1 MSGEPFEIRED
12 GSAVIRLHVQ
22 PAAGR
27 TAIAGRF
34 GDALKV
40 KVAAPPEG
48 GRANDACAA
57 LLAEIL
63 GVKPQAVEL
72 LSGASSRSK
81 RFAVSGL
88 EEDDLRRLV
97 DQALERS
104 GSSAPGGNA
113 KGERRVEGRR

>member
-12 GSAVIRLHVQ
+12 GKAVIRLHVQ

-57 LLAEIL
+57 LLAETL
-63 GVKPQAVEL
+63 GVKPQSVEL
-72 LSGASSRSK
+72 LTGAASRTK
-81 RFAVSGL
+81 VFVVAGV
-88 EEDDLRRLV
+88 EEDDVRRLLE
-97 DQALERS
+97 QALERG
-104 GSSAPGGNA
+104 GSIARGGNA
-113 KGERRVEGRR
+113 KGDRRVEGRR

>member
-12 GSAVIRLHVQ
+12 GSALIRLQVQ

-48 GRANDACAA
+48 GRANEACAA
-57 LLAEIL
+57 LLAETL
-63 GVKPQAVEL
+63 GIKAQAVEL
-72 LSGASSRSK
+72 VSGGSSRSK
-81 RFAVSGL
+81 RFAVSGI
-88 EEDDLRRLV
+88 EEEDLRRLL
-97 DQALERS
+97 DQALERA
-104 GSSAPGGNA
+104 GSTSPGGNA

>member
-1 MSGEPFEIRED
+1 MSGEPFEILQD
-12 GSAVIRLHVQ
+12 GKAVIRLHVQ

-27 TAIAGRF
+27 TAVAGRF

-63 GVKPQAVEL
+63 GVKAQAVEIIA
-72 LSGASSRSK
+72 GATSRTKS
-81 RFAVSGL
+81 FAVTGL
-88 EEDDLRRLV
+88 EADDLRRLL
-97 DQALERS
+97 DQAVERS
-104 GSSAPGGNA
+104 GSGAPGGNA

>member
-12 GSAVIRLHVQ
+12 GKAVIRLQVQ

-27 TAIAGRF
+27 TAVAGRF

-48 GRANDACAA
+48 GRANEACSA
-57 LLAEIL
+57 LLAEIF

-72 LSGASSRSK
+72 LSGETSRSK
-81 RFAVSGL
+81 RFAISGV
-88 EEDDLRRLV
+88 EEEDLRRLL
-97 DQALERS
+97 DQALERAGS
-104 GSSAPGGNA
+104 GARGGNA
-113 KGERRVEGRR
+113 KGDRRVEGRR

>member
-12 GSAVIRLHVQ
+12 GKAVIRLHVQ

-48 GRANDACAA
+48 GRANEACSA
-57 LLAEIL
+57 LLAETF
-63 GVKPQAVEL
+63 GVKANAVEL
-72 LSGASSRSK
+72 LSGESSRTK
-81 RFAVSGL
+81 RFAVSGV
-88 EEDDLRRLV
+88 EEDDVRRLLE
-97 DQALERS
+97 QALGQG
-104 GSSAPGGNA
+104 GSIARGGNA
-113 KGERRVEGRR
+113 KGDRRVEGRR